1 MYDVVRYNNGL
12 NTVPLRK
19 FTPVEMDIFWAVCSK
34 MKRRGTE
41 ELTFDFDDFQELA
54 KYDRRE
60 KDSFYTALKN
70 TWEKMKQLDYS
81 YEDDGYYE
89 DFVLFQRFAIDKD
102 NEKVIIQASERFEFV
117 LNAIGTNFTRF
128 ELENLTGLDS
138 SYSKELYRQLMQYRS
153 IETKSG
159 YWAVTV
165 DDFREL
171 LDIPDSYRMSHIDSR
186 VFNTAKKELLNSK
199 DGRPPIF
206 DSLSI
211 EKIKAKK
218 GNKIQRFVIRFKEYE
233 DPNPVPMINFMTGEE
248 I

>member
-1 MYDVVRYNNGL
+1 
-12 NTVPLRK
+12 
-19 FTPVEMDIFWAVCSK
+19 
-34 MKRRGTE
+34 
-41 ELTFDFDDFQELA
+41 
-54 KYDRRE
+54 
-60 KDSFYTALKN
+60 
-70 TWEKMKQLDYS
+70 MKQLDYS

-138 SYSKELYRQLMQYRS
+138 SYSKELYRQLMQYRN

-233 DPNPVPMINFMTGEE
+233 DPNPVSLINFLTGEE
-248 I
+248 V